1 MVHGLTVQS
10 VILKTTIFEK
20 ASRLIN
26 TNEATA
32 AVGLAY
38 QKAGAALPEIQ
49 VGHKVADLI
58 KSIPES
64 VYAAAGEKLTDAIQ
78 SYVYRDED
86 EVTEDALRTYQ
97 MGYAGDTTG
106 Q

>member
-38 QKAGAALPEIQ
+38 QKAGATLPEIQ

-58 KSIPES
+58 KAIPES

-78 SYVYRDED
+78 NYVYRDD
-86 EVTEDALRTYQ
+86 EVTEDALLTYQ
-97 MGYAGDTTG
+97 MGYAGDTIG

>member
-26 TNEATA
+26 TNELTA
-32 AVGLAY
+32 AVGLA
-38 QKAGAALPEIQ
+38 
-49 VGHKVADLI
+49 
-58 KSIPES
+58 
-64 VYAAAGEKLTDAIQ
+64 
-78 SYVYRDED
+78 
-86 EVTEDALRTYQ
+86 YQ

>member
-26 TNEATA
+26 TNELTA
-32 AVGLAY
+32 AVGIAY

-49 VGHKVADLI
+49 VGHKVSDLI
-58 KSIPES
+58 KTIPES
-64 VYAAAGEKLTDAIQ
+64 VYAAAEEKLTDAIQ
-78 SYVYRDED
+78 NYVYRDED
-86 EVTEDALRTYQ
+86 EVTEDALLTYQ
-97 MGYAGDTTG
+97 MGFAGDTTG

>member
-58 KSIPES
+58 KSIPEYS
-64 VYAAAGEKLTDAIQ
+64 ECGPIHVKK
-78 SYVYRDED
+78 SYNNYLV
-86 EVTEDALRTYQ
+86 
-97 MGYAGDTTG
+97 
-106 Q
+106 

>member
-26 TNEATA
+26 TNELTA
-32 AVGLAY
+32 AVGIAY
-38 QKAGAALPEIQ
+38 QKADAALPEIQ
-49 VGHKVADLI
+49 VGHKVADLV
-58 KSIPES
+58 KAIPES

-78 SYVYRDED
+78 NYAYRDDD
-86 EVTEDALRTYQ
+86 EVTEDALITYH